1 MAISFDKAFGIH
13 QYTIGA
19 RAARAEVLS
28 ANIANADTPGYKAK
42 DLDFSA
48 ALQQAQSGIESG
60 FSLATSNEHHIAS
73 TISSGLTSSIKYR
86 NPDQPDTG
94 DGNSVDVQR
103 ERSAFLE
110 NGLEYQ
116 ASLEF
121 LNSRISGLLK
131 AIKGDQA

>member
-60 FSLATSNEHHIAS
+60 FSLATSNERHIAS
-73 TISSGLTSSIKYR
+73 TLSSGLTSNVKYR

-94 DGNSVDVQR
+94 DGNSVDVQQ

>member
-60 FSLATSNEHHIAS
+60 FSLATSNERHISS
-73 TISSGLTSSIKYR
+73 TVSSGLSGTVRYR

-94 DGNSVDVQR
+94 DGNSVDVQQ

>member
-19 RAARAEVLS
+19 RSARAEVLS

-60 FSLATSNEHHIAS
+60 FSLATSNERHISS

>member
-60 FSLATSNEHHIAS
+60 FSLATSNERHIAS
-73 TISSGLTSSIKYR
+73 TLSSGLTSSVKYR

>member
-13 QYTIGA
+13 QYTLGV
-19 RAARAEVLS
+19 RAERAEVIS
-28 ANIANADTPGYKAK
+28 ANIANADTPGYKAR
-42 DLDFSA
+42 DLDFSS
-48 ALQQAQSGIESG
+48 ALEQAKSQMQSGV
-60 FSLATSNEHHIAS
+60 SLARSDSRHLQADS
-73 TISSGLTSSIKYR
+73 AFSGALKYR

-94 DGNSVDVQR
+94 DGNSVDVQQ
-103 ERSAFLE
+103 ERMAFME

-116 ASLEF
+116 TSMEF

>member
-60 FSLATSNEHHIAS
+60 FSLATSNERHIAS
-73 TISSGLTSSIKYR
+73 TLSSGLTSNVKYR

>member
-48 ALQQAQSGIESG
+48 ALQQAQSGMESG
-60 FSLATSNEHHIAS
+60 FSLATSNERHISS
-73 TISSGLTSSIKYR
+73 TLSSGLTSSVKYR

>member
-60 FSLATSNEHHIAS
+60 FSLATSNERHIAS
-73 TISSGLTSSIKYR
+73 ALSSGLTSSVKYR

>member
-19 RAARAEVLS
+19 RSARAEVLA
-28 ANIANADTPGYKAK
+28 ANIANADTPGYKAR
-42 DLDFSA
+42 DLDFSS
-48 ALQQAQSGIESG
+48 ALEQAQSRTQSG
-60 FSLATSNEHHIAS
+60 FALATSDARHIQGG
-73 TISSGLTSSIKYR
+73 SSSSLAGNVKYR
-86 NPDQPDTG
+86 VPNQPDTG
-94 DGNSVDVQR
+94 DGNTVDVQQ

-121 LNSRISGLLK
+121 LNGRISGLLK

>member
-60 FSLATSNEHHIAS
+60 FSLATSNELHIAS
-73 TISSGLTSSIKYR
+73 TLSSGLTSSVKYR